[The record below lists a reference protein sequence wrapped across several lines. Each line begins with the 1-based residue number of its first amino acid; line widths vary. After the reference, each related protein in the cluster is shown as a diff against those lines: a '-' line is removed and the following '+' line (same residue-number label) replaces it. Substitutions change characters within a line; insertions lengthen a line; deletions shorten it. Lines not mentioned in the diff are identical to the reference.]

1 MSSSEFVLKIDYY
14 CRKKESLFNQSK
26 FKYAIHS

>member
-14 CRKKESLFNQSK
+14 CRKKESLFDQSK
-26 FKYAIHS
+26 FKYVIHS